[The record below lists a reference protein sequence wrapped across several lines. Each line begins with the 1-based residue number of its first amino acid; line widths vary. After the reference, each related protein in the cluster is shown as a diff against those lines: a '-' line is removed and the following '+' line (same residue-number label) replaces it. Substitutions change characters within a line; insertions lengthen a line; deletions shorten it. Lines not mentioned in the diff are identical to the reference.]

1 METLTDVQLTAE
13 EIGLKEILQTKVY
26 DKIHRNSIDIEKAMT
41 KIEEEGVLLNDYV
54 VPVERIRFVHNKIIG
69 AEAPGDIESGN
80 VELGG
85 INNDLLCFNQFS
97 AGQLAEKMG
106 VPMAYLKFLM
116 FGMYWQKGLA
126 VEILNAHAENIS
138 RERVL
143 VREIQGIVRGFLSDH
158 YKRLNSKEIYLSFL
172 NAVAGTDMKL
182 VSAYSGETKGY
193 LEVIDPNIVSIPTE
207 KNGIVHIVYGAQ
219 LRNSDF
225 GAGALEMRAF
235 KMQAHCLNG
244 WVSESILREIHLG
257 KRLPENLVLS
267 EETYKYDTLTK
278 ANIVKDAMKVLVNP
292 ENRLVEANQIQ
303 QSGKVLVD
311 VDREIKQLPKIGMHE
326 GEIKSF
332 HEVMLRNNPEDGVL
346 GEPTLWK
353 MAQAVGV
360 VARDIEN
367 EDRKR
372 DLQVIAG
379 KIINRAPKIQDIMS

>member
-1 METLTDVQLTAE
+1 METVTDLNLSTE
-13 EIGLKEILQTKVY
+13 ELGLKEVLQRKVY

-41 KIEEEGVLLNDYV
+41 KIENEGMLLNDYV
-54 VPVERIRFVHNKIIG
+54 VPVEKMSFTNEHVSTG
-69 AEAPGDIESGN
+69 E
-80 VELGG
+80 VLLYG
-85 INNDLLCFNQFS
+85 IADRYLSFNQFS

-116 FGMYWQKGLA
+116 FGVPWQRELA
-126 VEILNAHAENIS
+126 CEVLNSHAQNIS

-143 VREIQGIVRGFLSDH
+143 VREIEGTVRGFLSDH
-158 YKRLNSKEIYLSFL
+158 YKRLNSKEIYLAFL

-182 VSAYSGETKGY
+182 VSAYSGEIKGY

-257 KRLPENLVLS
+257 KRLPDNLVLS

-278 ANIVKDAMKVLVNP
+278 AGIVKDAMQVLINP

-303 QSGKVLVD
+303 QAGKVLVD
-311 VDREIKQLPKIGMHE
+311 VDREIKQLPKIGMQE
-326 GEIKSF
+326 GEIKEF
-332 HEVMLRNNPEDGVL
+332 QKVMFRNDPEDGVL

-353 MAQAVGV
+353 MAQAIGV
-360 VARDIEN
+360 VARDLEN

-372 DLQVIAG
+372 DLQAVAG
-379 KIINRAPKIQDIMS
+379 KIISRAPKVWV